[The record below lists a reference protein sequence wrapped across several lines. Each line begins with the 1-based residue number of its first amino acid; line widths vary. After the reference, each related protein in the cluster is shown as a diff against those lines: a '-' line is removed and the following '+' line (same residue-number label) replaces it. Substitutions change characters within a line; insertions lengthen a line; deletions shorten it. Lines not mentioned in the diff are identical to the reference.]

1 MQVGEEARRREL
13 PGDGELAA
21 GEDRLLAT
29 AGPVLARLRDI
40 TGESVQVY
48 RREGAKR
55 VCVAAMEPP
64 TVLRDTVPV
73 GTRFPMSAGSAAK
86 VLLAWA
92 DPATQRALV
101 PDSVFSERALY
112 EIRRRGWAQSAGERA
127 AGVASVSAPARD
139 ANGDV
144 VAATGPE
151 GGLAIASFDL
161 PATLARARR
170 ALVGELE
177 RALGSVRA
185 AVAAGVR
192 DGGMGLQLPLLLC
205 LGALLAVAQVE
216 CGAETGA
223 MLPAEASG
231 RHLALWSLARD
242 LWLLFWLDL
251 LAAVFL
257 PLGLAPEAVEAPW
270 LAWPLGLLAWAAKLL
285 AVGAV
290 FALAGALVAG
300 MRRQRLPELLGAALL
315 LAVLGAVLLF
325 LGARVA

>member
-1 MQVGEEARRREL
+1 MNLLPALLAQLLHGGLILLVAPLLAGGARWLRLRLAGRRGAPPWQEWRDLRRLVAKQPNL
-13 PGDGELAA
+13 PEDASALSRILPYASFATALAA
-21 GEDRLLAT
+21 AGLVPAFTTGMLLAPLADLVLLAGLVGLGRAFLALAGLEAGRAQGGLAASRLLADAVL
-29 AGPVLARLRDI
+29 AGPA
-40 TGESVQVY
+40 
-48 RREGAKR
+48 
-55 VCVAAMEPP
+55 
-64 TVLRDTVPV
+64 
-73 GTRFPMSAGSAAK
+73 
-86 VLLAWA
+86 LLAVV
-92 DPATQRALV
+92 LV
-101 PDSVFSERALY
+101 LSML
-112 EIRRRGWAQSAGERA
+112 AG
-127 AGVASVSAPARD
+127 G
-139 ANGDV
+139 
-144 VAATGPE
+144 T
-151 GGLAIASFDL
+151 GLA
-161 PATLARARR
+161 T
-170 ALVGELE
+170 
-177 RALGSVRA
+177 
-185 AVAAGVR
+185 VAAGVR
-192 DGGMGLQLPLLLC
+192 DGGVGLQLPLLLC